1 MSFYAAIYSGTR
13 RGWWISSG
21 YMVDSPEEAIQL
33 RHRIQRDSI
42 LSHQGGIISWDSEFV
57 ILLTN
62 KECWLD
68 SSCVS
73 IKRRCIAQVAPL
85 GLWLT
90 LTTVGFVFIKEEFV
104 KFMRITKRER
114 EHLFGE
120 SLEMLIAEFNYFL
133 IIVCDDGR
141 SQLGLTIFI
150 INRLPKLIII
160 PASDAALPFCVLC

>member
-1 MSFYAAIYSGTR
+1 M
-13 RGWWISSG
+13 
-21 YMVDSPEEAIQL
+21 
-33 RHRIQRDSI
+33 
-42 LSHQGGIISWDSEFV
+42 
-57 ILLTN
+57 LLTN

-85 GLWLT
+85 GLWFT

-114 EHLFGE
+114 EHHFGE

-150 INRLPKLIII
+150 INRLPKLFII